1 MIEATTQQ
9 LQQTREH
16 VDRCAQALRTITIE
30 LELLVM
36 TAVDRNVDLGSLHLA
51 LRSVTTTLEL
61 TSSTCAELR
70 STMER
75 FPVRRL

>member
-1 MIEATTQQ
+1 MSKATTEQ
-9 LQQTREH
+9 LQQTRQH
-16 VDRCAQALRTITIE
+16 VDRCAQALRTISTE
-30 LELLVM
+30 LELLVR
-36 TAVDRNVDLGSLHLA
+36 TAVDRNVPLGSLHLA

-61 TSSTCAELR
+61 TSSTCCELR